1 MYIFLTIV
9 IGLCI
14 GSFLNVCIYRIARAE
29 SIAYP
34 SSHCT
39 RCGYELKQKDLIPV
53 VSYILLKGNC
63 RYCKEK
69 INIKYPIVEILNA
82 FIYVVIY
89 INYGLSLEFIK
100 FSVFSSLMIV
110 IGFIDLETK
119 YVFKST
125 VIFGIVSGIIF
136 LVAEYI
142 LNKNIP
148 WTNIIGAAIGFITIW
163 SIAVLTNGMGEG
175 DIDIALICG
184 LFLGTKGIIVTM
196 FLAFILGGI
205 VAITILIL
213 KIKDRKAEMAFGPYL
228 AIGVLVSVIYG
239 EKLIEFYLQLF

>member
-1 MYIFLTIV
+1 
-9 IGLCI
+9 
-14 GSFLNVCIYRIARAE
+14 
-29 SIAYP
+29 
-34 SSHCT
+34 
-39 RCGYELKQKDLIPV
+39 
-53 VSYILLKGNC
+53 
-63 RYCKEK
+63 
-69 INIKYPIVEILNA
+69 
-82 FIYVVIY
+82 
-89 INYGLSLEFIK
+89 
-100 FSVFSSLMIV
+100 MIV

-142 LNKNIP
+142 LNENIP

-163 SIAVLTNGMGEG
+163 SIVALTNGMGEG

-228 AIGVLVSVIYG
+228 AIGVLVSIIYG